1 MPPVK
6 SPPFGFS
13 YSKLNATDS
22 ETITI
27 SLNDMLSNLG
37 TGIIVLPLIALME
50 DVSVCKAFGKLYT
63 TIIFNENIID
73 VLINNNVYTTQLME
87 SQWTR
92 VKSCLHLG

>member
-13 YSKLNATDS
+13 YSKLNSTDS
-22 ETITI
+22 ETVTV

-50 DVSVCKAFGKLYT
+50 DVSVCKAFGKPFLY
-63 TIIFNENIID
+63 FFYSFY
-73 VLINNNVYTTQLME
+73 L
-87 SQWTR
+87 
-92 VKSCLHLG
+92 